1 MILRITNNKGVSFDL
16 YSEDIVEFQYLPE
29 TIEEEVTSESSGC
42 RMSVQGLI
50 NDLKRGTSTMIT
62 KQNDTTA

>member
-29 TIEEEVTSESSGC
+29 TIEEEGASESSGC

-50 NDLKRGTSTMIT
+50 NDLKKGTSTMIT